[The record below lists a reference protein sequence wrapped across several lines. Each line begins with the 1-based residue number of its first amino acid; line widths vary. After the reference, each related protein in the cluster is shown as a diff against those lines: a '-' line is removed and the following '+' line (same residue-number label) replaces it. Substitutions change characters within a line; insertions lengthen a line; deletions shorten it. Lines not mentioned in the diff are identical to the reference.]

1 MNATEWI
8 TLALVI
14 LNIIY
19 VSLVFWQT
27 KRLKELTLKQIR
39 YLVEGDITQIRL
51 KRAEFLH
58 KEGKKTEQKKTE
70 HKKSPMDILN
80 ERECQCTKTVNRIE
94 AELQCSFLQRE
105 IEKLRGKKNGQ
116 SKK

>member
-1 MNATEWI
+1 MSAIEWI
-8 TLALVI
+8 TLGLAV

-19 VSLVFWQT
+19 ISLVFWQT
-27 KRLKELTLKQIR
+27 KRLKGLTLKQIR
-39 YLVEGDITQIRL
+39 YQVEGDITQIRL

-58 KEGKKTEQKKTE
+58 KEGKKTEDGQ
-70 HKKSPMDILN
+70 SPIEILRR
-80 ERECQCTKTVNRIE
+80 RECQCTKTVDRIE

>member
-1 MNATEWI
+1 MNAIEWI
-8 TLALVI
+8 TLALAA

-39 YLVEGDITQIRL
+39 YQVEGDITQIRL

-58 KEGKKTEQKKTE
+58 KEGKKTE

-80 ERECQCTKTVNRIE
+80 EREKQSKETVDSIE
-94 AELQCSFLQRE
+94 AELQCSFLKRG
-105 IEKLRGKKNGQ
+105 IDSLLRIRKEN
-116 SKK
+116 SV